1 MDWSA
6 GVLACIRPARF
17 SQPRRLR
24 SSQMLQLAQ
33 SSGSDYNASLSNDLK
48 LVAQSRR
55 RRIAK
60 AQVNNLLYIRVG
72 EESSKLANEQFDVT
86 VIGSGPG
93 GYVAAVRAGQLGLK
107 VAIVEKDKRL
117 GGTCTLRGCI
127 PTKQL
132 LMSAHIYEQMQ
143 HAADFGVQ
151 ASGIQLAFADVQKRK
166 DKVVMK
172 NSKGIEY
179 LMKKNKATVFKGTG
193 KLSLPGKVE
202 VTDAEGNKQTIQ
214 TKNIIIAT
222 GSVVRPIPGFETD
235 GVHVVNSDHILEL
248 KDVPKSLIV
257 MGSGAV
263 GVEFASVYSRFGA
276 ETTIVELLPRLVPLE
291 DEEVSKELERSFR
304 KRGIKSQ
311 VDTKLEK
318 LEKTETGVRVTGKTG
333 KGEAVTLEAE
343 MLLVAVGRMPY
354 TQGLG
359 LEGTKIKVDR
369 GFIAVDEYQQT
380 AEKGVYAIG
389 DVVPTPL
396 LAHLA
401 SKEGIVAV
409 EHMAGKK
416 DVRPIN
422 LRLVPNCTYCDPEVA
437 SVGLTEAKA
446 KELGYDVKVGK
457 FPFSASG
464 KARIIG
470 EEEGFVKIVAEKK
483 YDEVL
488 GVHIIG
494 PHATELIAEACVAMQ
509 LETTADE
516 LGRTMHA
523 HPTVS
528 EAVMEAAEG
537 VHDMAVHI

>member
-1 MDWSA
+1 MAD
-6 GVLACIRPARF
+6 
-17 SQPRRLR
+17 
-24 SSQMLQLAQ
+24 
-33 SSGSDYNASLSNDLK
+33 
-48 LVAQSRR
+48 
-55 RRIAK
+55 
-60 AQVNNLLYIRVG
+60 
-72 EESSKLANEQFDVT
+72 EQFDVT
-86 VIGSGPG
+86 IIGSGPG
-93 GYVAAVRAGQLGLK
+93 GYVAAIRAGQLGLK
-107 VAIVEKDKRL
+107 AAIVEKDTRL

-127 PTKQL
+127 PTKQM
-132 LMSAHIYEQMQ
+132 LMSAHIFEQMQ

-151 ASGIQLAFADVQKRK
+151 ATGIQLAFADVQKRK
-166 DKVVMK
+166 DKVVLK

-179 LMKKNKATVFKGTG
+179 LMKKNKVTVFKGTG
-193 KLSLPGKVE
+193 RLGLPGRVE
-202 VTDAEGNKQTIQ
+202 VTDAEGKKQTLQ
-214 TKNIIIAT
+214 SKNIIIAT

-235 GVHVVNSDHILEL
+235 GKQVVSSDHILEL
-248 KDVPKSLIV
+248 KEVPKSLIV
-257 MGSGAV
+257 MGCGAV

-276 ETTIVELLPRLVPLE
+276 DTTIVELMPQIVPLE

-304 KRGIKSQ
+304 KRGIKSL
-311 VDTKLEK
+311 VGTKLEK
-318 LEKTETGVRVTGKTG
+318 LEKTPTSVKVSGKNS
-333 KGEAVTLEAE
+333 KGEDVNLEAE

-369 GFIAVDEYQQT
+369 GFIQVDEYQQT

-409 EHMAGKK
+409 EHMSGQK

-422 LRLVPNCTYCDPEVA
+422 LRLVPNCTYCDPEIG

-446 KELGYDVKVGK
+446 KELGYEVKVGR

-470 EEEGFVKIVAEKK
+470 EEEGFVKIVGEKK
-483 YDEVL
+483 YDEIL

-509 LETTADE
+509 LESTADE

-537 VHDMAVHI
+537 VHDLAIHI

>member
-1 MDWSA
+1 MCA
-6 GVLACIRPARF
+6 FGQGLPN
-17 SQPRRLR
+17 
-24 SSQMLQLAQ
+24 
-33 SSGSDYNASLSNDLK
+33 DYNARSFNTYHS
-48 LVAQSRR
+48 SRGDS
-55 RRIAK
+55 
-60 AQVNNLLYIRVG
+60 Y
-72 EESSKLANEQFDVT
+72 KLANEQFDVT
-86 VIGSGPG
+86 IIGSGPG
-93 GYVAAVRAGQLGLK
+93 GYVAAIRAGQLGLK
-107 VAIVEKDKRL
+107 AAIVEKDTRL

-127 PTKQL
+127 PTKAM
-132 LMSAHIYEQMQ
+132 LMSAHVYEQMQ

-151 ASGIQLAFADVQKRK
+151 ASAIQLAFADVQKRK
-166 DKVVMK
+166 DKVVLK

-179 LMKKNKATVFKGTG
+179 LMKKNKVTVFKGTG
-193 KLSLPGKVE
+193 KLALPGKVE
-202 VTDAEGNKQTIQ
+202 VTDAEGKKQTIQ

-235 GVHVVNSDHILEL
+235 GVRVVNSDHILEL

-257 MGSGAV
+257 MGCGAV

-276 ETTIVELLPRLVPLE
+276 ETTLVELLPRLVPLE

-311 VDTKLEK
+311 VDTKLDK
-318 LEKTETGVRVTGKTG
+318 MEKTDSGVRVSGKTS
-333 KGEAVTLEAE
+333 KGEQVSLEAE

-354 TQGLG
+354 TEGLG
-359 LEGTKIKVDR
+359 LEGTKIKVEK
-369 GFIAVDEYQQT
+369 GFIQVDEFQQT
-380 AEKGVYAIG
+380 GEKGVYAIG
-389 DVVPTPL
+389 DVIPTPL

-401 SKEGIVAV
+401 SKEGVVAV
-409 EHMAGKK
+409 EHLAGKK

-422 LRLVPNCTYCDPEVA
+422 LRLVPNCTYCDPEIG

-446 KELGYDVKVGK
+446 KEQGYDVKVGK

-464 KARIIG
+464 KARILG
-470 EEEGFVKIVAEKK
+470 EEEGFVKIVSEKK
-483 YDEVL
+483 YDEIL

-509 LETTADE
+509 LESTADE

-523 HPTVS
+523 HPTIS

-537 VHDMAVHI
+537 VHDLTVHI

>member
-1 MDWSA
+1 
-6 GVLACIRPARF
+6 
-17 SQPRRLR
+17 
-24 SSQMLQLAQ
+24 
-33 SSGSDYNASLSNDLK
+33 
-48 LVAQSRR
+48 
-55 RRIAK
+55 
-60 AQVNNLLYIRVG
+60 
-72 EESSKLANEQFDVT
+72 LANHANSEQFDIT
-86 VIGSGPG
+86 IIGSGPG
-93 GYVAAVRAGQLGLK
+93 GYVAAIRAGQLGLK
-107 VAIVEKDKRL
+107 VAMIEKDTRL

-127 PTKQL
+127 PTKQM
-132 LMSAHIYEQMQ
+132 LMSAHVYEQMQ

-151 ASGIQLAFADVQKRK
+151 ATGITLAFEDVQKRK
-166 DKVVMK
+166 NKVVLK
-172 NSKGIEY
+172 NTKGIEY
-179 LMKKNKATVFKGTG
+179 LMKKNKVTVFKGAG
-193 KLSLPGKVE
+193 KLALPGKVE
-202 VTDAEGNKQTIQ
+202 VTGADGAKQTIGS
-214 TKNIIIAT
+214 KAIIIAT
-222 GSVVRPIPGFETD
+222 GSSVRPIPGFETD
-235 GVHVVNSDHILEL
+235 GAHVVNSDHILEL
-248 KDVPKSLIV
+248 KEIPKSLIV
-257 MGSGAV
+257 MGAGAV
-263 GVEFASVYSRFGA
+263 GCEFASVYSRFGA
-276 ETTIVELLPRLVPLE
+276 ETTIVELMPRLVPLE
-291 DEEVSKELERSFR
+291 DEEVSKELEKSFR

-318 LEKTETGVRVTGKTG
+318 LEKTETGVRVTGKTS

-354 TQGLG
+354 TEGLG
-359 LEGTKIKVDR
+359 LEGTKINLER
-369 GFIAVDEYQQT
+369 GFITVDEFQQT

-389 DVVPTPL
+389 DVVPTPQ

-409 EHMAGKK
+409 EHIAGDKG
-416 DVRPIN
+416 VRPIN

-446 KELGYDVKVGK
+446 KEQGYDVKVGK

-464 KARIIG
+464 KARILG

-483 YDEVL
+483 YDEIL

-509 LETTADE
+509 LESTAEE

-537 VHDMAVHI
+537 VHDLAVHI

>member
-1 MDWSA
+1 M
-6 GVLACIRPARF
+6 
-17 SQPRRLR
+17 
-24 SSQMLQLAQ
+24 
-33 SSGSDYNASLSNDLK
+33 
-48 LVAQSRR
+48 
-55 RRIAK
+55 
-60 AQVNNLLYIRVG
+60 
-72 EESSKLANEQFDVT
+72 
-86 VIGSGPG
+86 
-93 GYVAAVRAGQLGLK
+93 
-107 VAIVEKDKRL
+107 
-117 GGTCTLRGCI
+117 
-127 PTKQL
+127 

-151 ASGIQLAFADVQKRK
+151 ATGIQLAFADVQKRK
-166 DKVVMK
+166 DKVVLK

-179 LMKKNKATVFKGTG
+179 LMKKNKVTVFKGTG
-193 KLSLPGKVE
+193 KLALPGKVE
-202 VTDAEGNKQTIQ
+202 VTDAEGKKQTLE

-248 KDVPKSLIV
+248 KEVPKSLIV
-257 MGSGAV
+257 MGAGAV

-318 LEKTETGVRVTGKTG
+318 LEKTESGVRVTGKTS
-333 KGEAVTLEAE
+333 KGDPVSLEAE

-354 TQGLG
+354 TEGLG
-359 LEGTKIKVDR
+359 LEGTKVKVER
-369 GFIAVDEYQQT
+369 GFVQVDEFQQT

-409 EHMAGKK
+409 EHMVGKK

-446 KELGYDVKVGK
+446 KEMGYDVKVGK

-523 HPTVS
+523 HPTIS

>member
-1 MDWSA
+1 
-6 GVLACIRPARF
+6 
-17 SQPRRLR
+17 
-24 SSQMLQLAQ
+24 
-33 SSGSDYNASLSNDLK
+33 
-48 LVAQSRR
+48 
-55 RRIAK
+55 
-60 AQVNNLLYIRVG
+60 
-72 EESSKLANEQFDVT
+72 LANEQFDVT
-86 VIGSGPG
+86 IIGSGPG
-93 GYVAAVRAGQLGLK
+93 GYVAAIRAGQLGLK
-107 VAIVEKDKRL
+107 AAIVEKDTRL

-127 PTKQL
+127 PAKAM
-132 LMSAHIYEQMQ
+132 LMSAHVFEQTK

-166 DKVVMK
+166 EKVVLK

-179 LMKKNKATVFKGTG
+179 LMKKNKVTVFKGTG
-193 KLSLPGKVE
+193 KLALPGRVE
-202 VTDAEGNKQTIQ
+202 VTDAEGKTQTLQ

-235 GVHVVNSDHILEL
+235 GKTVVNSDHILEL

-257 MGSGAV
+257 MGCGAV

-276 ETTIVELLPRLVPLE
+276 ETTIVELMPSIVPVE

-304 KRGIKSQ
+304 KRGIKSL
-311 VDTKLEK
+311 VGTKLEK
-318 LEKTETGVRVTGKTG
+318 MEKTPAGVKVTGKNS
-333 KGEAVTLEAE
+333 KGEDVALEAE

-369 GFIAVDEYQQT
+369 GFIQVDEYQQT

-409 EHMAGKK
+409 EHLAGRK
-416 DVRPIN
+416 DVRPVN
-422 LRLVPNCTYCDPEVA
+422 LRLVPNCTYCDPEIG

-446 KELGYDVKVGK
+446 KEQGYDVKVGR

-470 EEEGFVKIVAEKK
+470 EEEGFAKIVADKK
-483 YDEVL
+483 YDEIL

-509 LETTADE
+509 LESTADE

-537 VHDMAVHI
+537 VHDLALHI

>member
-1 MDWSA
+1 
-6 GVLACIRPARF
+6 
-17 SQPRRLR
+17 
-24 SSQMLQLAQ
+24 
-33 SSGSDYNASLSNDLK
+33 
-48 LVAQSRR
+48 
-55 RRIAK
+55 
-60 AQVNNLLYIRVG
+60 
-72 EESSKLANEQFDVT
+72 LANEQFDVT

-93 GYVAAVRAGQLGLK
+93 GYVAAIRAAQLGLK
-107 VAIVEKDKRL
+107 AAIVEKDKRL

-132 LMSAHIYEQMQ
+132 LMSAHVYEQMQ

-151 ASGIQLAFADVQKRK
+151 ASEIQLAFADVQKRK

-179 LMKKNKATVFKGTG
+179 LMKKNSITRFNGTG
-193 KLSLPGKVE
+193 RLALPGKVE
-202 VTDAEGNKQTIQ
+202 ITGEDGKKQTIN

-235 GVHVVNSDHILEL
+235 GARVVNSDHILEL
-248 KDVPKSLIV
+248 KETPKSLIV
-257 MGSGAV
+257 MGAGAV

-276 ETTIVELLPRLVPLE
+276 QTTIVELLPRLVPLE
-291 DEEVSKELERSFR
+291 DEEVSQELERSFR
-304 KRGIKSQ
+304 KRGLKSQ
-311 VDTKLEK
+311 VGTRLEK
-318 LEKTETGVRVTGKTG
+318 MEQSDKGVVVTGKDG
-333 KGEAVTLEAE
+333 KGQEVKLEAE

-354 TQGLG
+354 TEGLG
-359 LEGTKIKVDR
+359 LEGTKIKVEK
-369 GFIAVDEYQQT
+369 GFIKVDEYQQT
-380 AEKGVYAIG
+380 GEKGVYAIG

-401 SKEGIVAV
+401 SKEGVVAV
-409 EHMAGKK
+409 EHLAGQK
-416 DVRPIN
+416 DVRPVN

-437 SVGLTEAKA
+437 SVGLSEAKA
-446 KELGYDVKVGK
+446 REEGYEVKVGK

-464 KARIIG
+464 KARILG
-470 EEEGFVKIVAEKK
+470 EEEGFVKIVSEKK
-483 YDEVL
+483 YDEIL

-509 LETTADE
+509 LESTAEE

-537 VHDMAVHI
+537 VHGMSIHI

>member
-1 MDWSA
+1 M
-6 GVLACIRPARF
+6 
-17 SQPRRLR
+17 
-24 SSQMLQLAQ
+24 
-33 SSGSDYNASLSNDLK
+33 
-48 LVAQSRR
+48 
-55 RRIAK
+55 
-60 AQVNNLLYIRVG
+60 
-72 EESSKLANEQFDVT
+72 ANEQFDVT
-86 VIGSGPG
+86 IIGSGPG
-93 GYVAAVRAGQLGLK
+93 GYVAAIRAGQLGLK
-107 VAIVEKDKRL
+107 AAIVEKDTRL

-127 PTKQL
+127 PTKQM
-132 LMSAHIYEQMQ
+132 LMSAHILEQMK

-166 DKVVMK
+166 DKVVLK
-172 NSKGIEY
+172 SVKGIEY
-179 LMKKNKATVFKGTG
+179 LMKKNKVTVFKGTA
-193 KLSLPGKVE
+193 KLALPGRVE
-202 VTDAEGNKQTIQ
+202 VTDAEGKKQILE

-235 GVHVVNSDHILEL
+235 GKQVVSSDHILEL

-291 DEEVSKELERSFR
+291 DEEVSKELEKSFR
-304 KRGIKSQ
+304 KRGIKSL

-318 LEKTETGVRVTGKTG
+318 MEKTPTGVKVSGKNG
-333 KGEAVTLEAE
+333 KGEEVTLEAE

-359 LEGTKIKVDR
+359 LEGTKIELER
-369 GFIAVDEYQQT
+369 GFIKVDEYQQT

-409 EHMAGKK
+409 EHMAGRR

-422 LRLVPNCTYCDPEVA
+422 LRLVPNCTYCDPEIG

-446 KELGYDVKVGK
+446 KEQGYDVKVGR

-470 EEEGFVKIVAEKK
+470 EEEGFVKIVSEAK
-483 YDEVL
+483 YDEIL

-509 LETTADE
+509 LESTAEE

-537 VHDMAVHI
+537 VHGLAVHI

>member
-1 MDWSA
+1 
-6 GVLACIRPARF
+6 
-17 SQPRRLR
+17 
-24 SSQMLQLAQ
+24 
-33 SSGSDYNASLSNDLK
+33 
-48 LVAQSRR
+48 
-55 RRIAK
+55 
-60 AQVNNLLYIRVG
+60 
-72 EESSKLANEQFDVT
+72 
-86 VIGSGPG
+86 
-93 GYVAAVRAGQLGLK
+93 
-107 VAIVEKDKRL
+107 
-117 GGTCTLRGCI
+117 
-127 PTKQL
+127 
-132 LMSAHIYEQMQ
+132 MSAHVYEQMQ

-166 DKVVMK
+166 EKVVLK

-179 LMKKNKATVFKGTG
+179 LMKKNKVTVFKGTG
-193 KLSLPGKVE
+193 KLALPGKVE
-202 VTDAEGNKQTIQ
+202 VTDAEGKKQLLE

-235 GVHVVNSDHILEL
+235 GQYVVNSDHILEL

-257 MGSGAV
+257 MGAGAV

-276 ETTIVELLPRLVPLE
+276 ATTIVELLPRLVPME
-291 DEEVSKELERSFR
+291 DEEVSKELERSLR
-304 KRGIKSQ
+304 KRGVKSQ
-311 VDTKLEK
+311 VDTKLDK
-318 LEKTETGVRVTGKTG
+318 LEKPGSGVRVTGKTS
-333 KGEAVTLEAE
+333 KGEDVSLEAE

-354 TQGLG
+354 TTGLG

-369 GFIAVDEYQQT
+369 GFVQVDEFQQT
-380 AEKGVYAIG
+380 GEKGVYAIG

-446 KELGYDVKVGK
+446 RELGYDVKIGK

-464 KARIIG
+464 KARILG
-470 EEEGFVKIVAEKK
+470 EEEGFVKVVSEKK
-483 YDEVL
+483 YDEIL

-509 LETTADE
+509 LESTADE

>member
-1 MDWSA
+1 
-6 GVLACIRPARF
+6 
-17 SQPRRLR
+17 
-24 SSQMLQLAQ
+24 
-33 SSGSDYNASLSNDLK
+33 
-48 LVAQSRR
+48 
-55 RRIAK
+55 
-60 AQVNNLLYIRVG
+60 
-72 EESSKLANEQFDVT
+72 LANEQFDVT
-86 VIGSGPG
+86 IIGSGPG
-93 GYVAAVRAGQLGLK
+93 GYVAAIRAAQLGLK
-107 VAIVEKDKRL
+107 VAIVEKDKRM

-132 LMSAHIYEQMQ
+132 LMSAHVYEQMQ
-143 HAADFGVQ
+143 HAADFGVE
-151 ASGIQLAFADVQKRK
+151 ATGIQLAFANVQKRK

-179 LMKKNKATVFKGTG
+179 LMKKNKVTAFSGTG
-193 KLSLPGKVE
+193 KLSLPGKIE
-202 VTDAEGNKQTIQ
+202 VTLADGKKETVN

-222 GSVVRPIPGFETD
+222 GSVVRPIPGFDTD
-235 GVHVVNSDHILEL
+235 GQRVVNSDHILEL
-248 KDVPKSLIV
+248 KEVPKSLIV
-257 MGSGAV
+257 MGAGAV

-291 DEEVSKELERSFR
+291 DEEVSKELEKSFR
-304 KRGIKSQ
+304 KRGLKSQ

-318 LEKTETGVRVTGKTG
+318 LERSDKGVVVTGKTS
-333 KGEAVTLEAE
+333 KGEAVKLEAE

-354 TQGLG
+354 TEGLG
-359 LEGTKIKVDR
+359 LEGTKIKVEK
-369 GFIAVDEYQQT
+369 GFIQVDEFQQT
-380 AEKGVYAIG
+380 GEKGVYAIG

-409 EHMAGKK
+409 EHIAGHK

-446 KELGYDVKVGK
+446 REMGYEVKLGK

-464 KARIIG
+464 KARILG
-470 EEEGFVKIVAEKK
+470 EEEGFAKIVSEAR
-483 YDEVL
+483 YDEIL

-509 LETTADE
+509 LESTAEE

-537 VHDMAVHI
+537 VHGLAVHI

>member
-1 MDWSA
+1 MS
-6 GVLACIRPARF
+6 PH
-17 SQPRRLR
+17 
-24 SSQMLQLAQ
+24 
-33 SSGSDYNASLSNDLK
+33 SLSLT
-48 LVAQSRR
+48 
-55 RRIAK
+55 
-60 AQVNNLLYIRVG
+60 VNER
-72 EESSKLANEQFDVT
+72 EQERLANEQFDVT
-86 VIGSGPG
+86 IIGAGPG
-93 GYVAAVRAGQLGLK
+93 GYVAAIRAAQLGLK
-107 VAIVEKDKRL
+107 VALVEKDKRL
-117 GGTCTLRGCI
+117 GGTCGLRGCI

-151 ASGIQLAFADVQKRK
+151 ASEIQLAFADVQKRK

-172 NSKGIEY
+172 NAKGVEY
-179 LMKKNKATVFKGTG
+179 LMKKNKVMVFKGTAR
-193 KLSLPGKVE
+193 LALPEKIE
-202 VTDAEGNKQTIQ
+202 VTGEDGKKESVG

-235 GVHVVNSDHILEL
+235 GKQVVNSDHILEL
-248 KDVPKSLIV
+248 TDVPKSLIV
-257 MGSGAV
+257 MGCGAV

-276 ETTIVELLPRLVPLE
+276 ETTVVELLPRLVPLE
-291 DEEVSKELERSFR
+291 DEEVSKEFERSFR
-304 KRGIKSQ
+304 KRGVKSL

-318 LEKTETGVRVTGKTG
+318 LEKTDKGVRVTGKTS
-333 KGEAVTLEAE
+333 KGDAVSLEAE

-354 TQGLG
+354 TSGLG
-359 LEGTKIKVDR
+359 LEGTKIKVER
-369 GFIAVDEYQQT
+369 GAVQVNEFMQT
-380 AEKGVYAIG
+380 AEPAVYAIG

-409 EHMAGKK
+409 EHIAGLK

-422 LRLVPNCTYCDPEVA
+422 LRLVPNCTYCDPEIA

-446 KELGYDVKVGK
+446 REMGYKVKVGK

-470 EEEGFVKIVAEKK
+470 EEEGFVKIVSESK
-483 YDEVL
+483 YDEVI

-509 LETTADE
+509 LESTAEE
-516 LGRTMHA
+516 LGNT
-523 HPTVS
+523 
-528 EAVMEAAEG
+528 
-537 VHDMAVHI
+537 